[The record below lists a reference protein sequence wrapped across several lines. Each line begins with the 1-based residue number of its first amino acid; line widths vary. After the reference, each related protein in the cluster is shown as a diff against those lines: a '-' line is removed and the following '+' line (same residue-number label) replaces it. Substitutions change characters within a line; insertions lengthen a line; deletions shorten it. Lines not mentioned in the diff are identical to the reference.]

1 MMIADICA
9 EAVFSR
15 FWAERTAATF
25 IIQALLQDATTVNP
39 KPAVNADSDKTA
51 LRPILREFQ
60 QKRAHQTLLHV
71 HSMPVRPLLRRAA
84 PRCCCAALM
93 LRDGAR
99 TPSDHDL
106 GFVIAGF

>member
-71 HSMPVRPLLRRAA
+71 HSMPVRAPPL
-84 PRCCCAALM
+84 PPPPYCCPYPNPYCTL
-93 LRDGAR
+93 
-99 TPSDHDL
+99 P
-106 GFVIAGF
+106 